1 MVSISR
7 KTTDKY
13 PTSENHL
20 RNELKTL
27 QQTATYEQRPQN
39 TNTKAPK
46 RRRLSNSNSNSRCYN
61 IRINMQ
67 FCGDTKSVD
76 KNAKNIKK
84 VKIQKYRKWRSLI
97 SGFNVVFLIVIVA
110 PFFFNGL
117 LCQGKI
123 FNWILFYMYCVR
135 TLCAKICTHTR
146 SSDLRSELVF
156 LLSIYWYLLVK

>member
-7 KTTDKY
+7 KSSAKYQSTT
-13 PTSENHL
+13 SGNRL
-20 RNELKTL
+20 QNELNPL
-27 QQTATYEQRPQN
+27 QQTSYSHRQHN
-39 TNTKAPK
+39 KNTKAHK
-46 RRRLSNSNSNSRCYN
+46 RSYNNSRCYN

-110 PFFFNGL
+110 PFYFNGL
-117 LCQGKI
+117 FCQGKI
-123 FNWILFYMYCVR
+123 FNWIFFMCVNTRNDLFN
-135 TLCAKICTHTR
+135 
-146 SSDLRSELVF
+146 
-156 LLSIYWYLLVK
+156 